1 MNVFFFLSFFAPR
14 ATYIC
19 LFISNTIAQF
29 SKLKIMGE
37 EYRLDMENTLGE
49 IFPVVR
55 NVLLE
60 DE

>member
-1 MNVFFFLSFFAPR
+1 MNIFFFVPR

-19 LFISNTIAQF
+19 LFISNTISRF
-29 SKLKIMGE
+29 SNVKIMGE
-37 EYRLDMENTLGE
+37 EYRLDMENTLEE
-49 IFPVVR
+49 IFPVIR